1 MSQGDIRP
9 PERPL
14 SRIPFSPRAEQTIR
28 ALANWMQVAAVISMV
43 AAGAKLVAAFT
54 PRRDFSNVVDAVVT
68 FLIGLWIY
76 QAGPWL
82 SVALAIALVAA
93 AVSLWQNFALYHA
106 GDYFNLVART
116 DTADLDY
123 LARGL
128 DRLLTYFKIQVLLV
142 AVTVAVAFGAA
153 LAVVAVTRSV

>member
-1 MSQGDIRP
+1 VE
-9 PERPL
+9 ERL
-14 SRIPFSPRAEQTIR
+14 ARIPFTAEDEETIAR
-28 ALANWMQVAAVISMV
+28 MARWMRFMAVVGIVGGILLLLAVLIGAGLL
-43 AAGAKLVAAFT
+43 AAGHSLGEVA
-54 PRRDFSNVVDAVVT
+54 PRSPDVQRFFN
-68 FLIGLWIY
+68 

-153 LAVVAVTRSV
+153 LAVVAVTRAP